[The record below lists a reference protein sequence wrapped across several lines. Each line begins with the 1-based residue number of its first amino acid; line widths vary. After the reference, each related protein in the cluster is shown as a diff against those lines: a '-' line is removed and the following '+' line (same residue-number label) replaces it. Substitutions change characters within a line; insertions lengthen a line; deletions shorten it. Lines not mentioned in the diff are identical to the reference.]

1 MENHDWRAPWL
12 SPEESNA
19 IRSQRVR
26 EAAISRR
33 KTDQQRREAE
43 EARRQQML
51 DRFIKTS
58 IHRRLFSRMEKT
70 HRARRASIF
79 VGPPGIGKS
88 TAIQAFQTANPD
100 TVVVARIM
108 RRGVTRTQV
117 LEQLWLALR
126 SRTGQE
132 KVYATTSFART
143 QHNVD
148 VEIEKVAH
156 NLRRDDDIEKFP
168 LLTVVFDEAQRLT
181 NDAIDVLRD
190 YNEPHGLCRGTF
202 LLGMIFVGNNELSL
216 SPSDNGMSILDMGM
230 ADRLKYADRLSYDD
244 VEPADVRQFALANG
258 VDDKGAVEAIVR
270 FFFSGDGQQRSFRK
284 VADLIDELRDE
295 ALGEPI
301 TAATVAAVLSG
312 V

>member
-1 MENHDWRAPWL
+1 MANEQVKIIPDRSYAEYLKVGREINRKRLATETEQL
-12 SPEESNA
+12 AAREESKQNKL
-19 IRSQRVR
+19 SQ
-26 EAAISRR
+26 
-33 KTDQQRREAE
+33 
-43 EARRQQML
+43 
-51 DRFIKTS
+51 FIKTS
-58 IHRRLFSRMEKT
+58 IYQRLITRMEKT

-88 TAIQAFQTANPD
+88 TAITAFKMANPD
-100 TVVVARIM
+100 NVLVIRIM

-126 SRTGQE
+126 ARTGRE
-132 KVYATTSFART
+132 MTYATTSFART

-148 VEIEKVAH
+148 VEIERAS
-156 NLRRDDDIEKFP
+156 NGLRRDDDLEKFP

-190 YNEPHGLCRGTF
+190 YNEPHYFCRGTF
-202 LLGMIFVGNNELSL
+202 PLGMIFVGNNELSL

-244 VEPADVRQFALANG
+244 VEKDDIRRFVKAHG
-258 VDDKGAVEAIVR
+258 VDNEGAVEAVVR
-270 FFFSGDGQQRSFRK
+270 FFFGGDGQQRSFRK
-284 VADLIDELRDE
+284 IADLIDELRDE
-295 ALGEPI
+295 ALDEPI
-301 TAATVAAVLSG
+301 TAETVAAVLSG